1 MAFGLRKR
9 PGCATHHFHNR
20 GRSQPLRGEHHVQHR
35 SQLPVAFQLV
45 GQPCEQFCR
54 LRMCTGNVD
63 LVGHGGKAVFLGHV
77 VEFLHGQFLHKF
89 VNDRDIRLHQRFQ
102 CADSGRRLRRL
113 HFQRAE
119 QSGRHFLQIH
129 SQQRLPVHRIAFIR
143 QKIARYSQTLRV
155 RIQHDVK
162 AHVFL
167 AFTQAQFQTR
177 TLLLKA
183 RAQPQD
189 EIRHLRFKGDTLAAY
204 LRHNHCTVFL
214 PKRLSQQ
221 PGRNIAR
228 LVNMGDQLPATIIP
242 CGFHGFLL
250 CQSAGK
256 AKHRCQQQGQ
266 QHRPF
271 SHHIPPA
278 LSSPL
283 LIVKKHPSAAVC
295 TALPPSANP
304 RTATASRRCADSS
317 PASSLR

>member
-102 CADSGRRLRRL
+102 
-113 HFQRAE
+113 RAE

-155 RIQHDVK
+155 RIQRDVK

-167 AFTQAQFQTR
+167 AFPQAQFQTR
-177 TLLLKA
+177 TLA
-183 RAQPQD
+183 EGHAQPQD

-228 LVNMGDQLPATIIP
+228 LVNMGDQLPAAIIP

-304 RTATASRRCADSS
+304 RTATASRRYGGSS